1 MKRVPLLSTIVVG
14 VAIAAMIALGL
25 WQLLDRRP
33 QKEAFLAQLAAN
45 PTLPP
50 IAFPRFSDETL
61 LFRRSSAFC
70 LEPVSITRAGAGA
83 AGYRVIALCRTGA
96 EGPGLRVQIGTT
108 RDPVGKVAWGGG
120 KVSGWIAHAP
130 DARPLIAEVTQ
141 PHVARELMLVA
152 ATPAAGLS
160 ANAPPSIESIPN
172 NHLAYAVQ
180 WFLFA
185 GVAAVIY
192 VIALRRRGKT
202 GARGDVPAR

>member
-1 MKRVPLLSTIVVG
+1 MRRIPVIPTIVVALA
-14 VAIAAMIALGL
+14 VAAMIALGL
-25 WQLLDRRP
+25 WQLLERRP

-50 IAFPRFSDETL
+50 VAFPRLADEAL
-61 LFRRSSAFC
+61 LFRRASAFC
-70 LEPVSITRAGAGA
+70 LEPVSITRAGAGS

-130 DARPLIAEVTQ
+130 DARPLIATATEGGA
-141 PHVARELMLVA
+141 ARELMLVA
-152 ATPAAGLS
+152 ERPAAGLA
-160 ANAPPSIESIPN
+160 ANTPPSVASIPN
-172 NHLAYAVQ
+172 NHLAYGVQ

-185 GVAAVIY
+185 GVATIIY
-192 VIALRRRGKT
+192 VVALARRRTPEG
-202 GARGDVPAR
+202 

>member
-1 MKRVPLLSTIVVG
+1 MKRVPVVPTVIVAL
-14 VAIAAMIALGL
+14 AIAAMVALGL

-50 IAFPRFSDETL
+50 VAFPRMPDETL

-70 LEPVSITRAGAGA
+70 LEPVAITRAGAGA
-83 AGYRVIALCRTGA
+83 AGYRIIALCRTGA

-130 DARPLIAEVTQ
+130 DGRPLIVEVTQ
-141 PHVARELMLVA
+141 PHAPRELMLVA

-160 ANAPPSIESIPN
+160 PNAPPSIDSIPN
-172 NHLAYAVQ
+172 NHLAYGVQ

-185 GVAAVIY
+185 GVAGVIY
-192 VIALRRRGKT
+192 VIALRRRGRAT
-202 GARGDVPAR
+202 ARGDAPKV